1 MNGRTDRQ
9 TWIGKAHLALY
20 LVSFVI
26 PFHPSFVPFRW
37 QWELR
42 QISVT
47 PYRLMENRNW
57 QHTTATGDSSHSISG
72 RASSHLLWYEHR
84 DCTAGFMY
92 VCGLAVILIQNLH
105 FPYIV
110 VVAIFHDWLGC
121 RTWDTR
127 NLDVRDSSCSFLA
140 GKWGWSCAIKSH
152 WIEWGTCSSVYMT
165 DLVYSTRLLYGR
177 MNGFDGWPDEWI
189 NWWVGGWIDLLD
201 IQTLVKTKTT
211 KH

>member
-110 VVAIFHDWLGC
+110 VVACVQYSMTGLDAEHGTRVIWMWGIVRVLFLQESEDEVVQLKVTELNEVLAHLFIW
-121 RTWDTR
+121 RTLCIL
-127 NLDVRDSSCSFLA
+127 LDCCMA
-140 GKWGWSCAIKSH
+140 
-152 WIEWGTCSSVYMT
+152 EWM
-165 DLVYSTRLLYGR
+165 DLMDGR
-177 MNGFDGWPDEWI
+177 MSG
-189 NWWVGGWIDLLD
+189 
-201 IQTLVKTKTT
+201 
-211 KH
+211 